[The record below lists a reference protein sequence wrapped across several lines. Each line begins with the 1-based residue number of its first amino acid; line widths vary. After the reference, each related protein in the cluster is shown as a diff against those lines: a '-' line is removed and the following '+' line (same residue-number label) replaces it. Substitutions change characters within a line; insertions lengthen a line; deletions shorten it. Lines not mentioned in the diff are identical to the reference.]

1 MSQTDNT
8 AQDSTP
14 DYNRRLFRD
23 PPTDQSTMSKSRY
36 MALCMQQIHQEQNPL
51 SVDDM
56 DQFLIDSENR
66 YEEFLRAPS
75 SVNSPPTIT
84 RHRQRLQTP
93 RSATAS
99 GATPTQSPTYMQQQ
113 PFQSSKSKQS
123 NLNSKNNSNTRKK
136 NRNRNQRVKNM

>member
-1 MSQTDNT
+1 MSLRDTPADLWAARLLAEMSQTDNT

-36 MALCMQQIHQEQNPL
+36 MALCMQQIHQEHNPL

-56 DQFLIDSENR
+56 DQFIIESENR

-84 RHRQRLQTP
+84 RRRQ
-93 RSATAS
+93 
-99 GATPTQSPTYMQQQ
+99 
-113 PFQSSKSKQS
+113 
-123 NLNSKNNSNTRKK
+123 
-136 NRNRNQRVKNM
+136 